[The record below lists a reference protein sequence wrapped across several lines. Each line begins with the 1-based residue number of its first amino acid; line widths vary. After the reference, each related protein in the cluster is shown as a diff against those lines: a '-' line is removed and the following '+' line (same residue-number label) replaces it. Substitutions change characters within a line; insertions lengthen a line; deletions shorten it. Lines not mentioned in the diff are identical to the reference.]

1 MSATGQKFFHCNN
14 MCSLNL
20 RHKPLSAVHS
30 IRGRPI
36 MVQSIICEHLR
47 GMDLAINRLTTEL
60 DSEMPLDGR
69 ALVYFYVK
77 DLRFNFIFI
86 KSIERWIDENFSW
99 SEIDV
104 KNIRGRYTGWQRVD
118 CCVVSGCEV
127 IDELKRIAQ
136 RPALGPHFCGR
147 ILFVF
152 RFEGRLQEERIVSVF
167 WQSFVLYFLKS
178 WHSTG
183 VQTTNSHTNFYLIDP
198 F

>member
-86 KSIERWIDENFSW
+86 KSIER
-99 SEIDV
+99 
-104 KNIRGRYTGWQRVD
+104 
-118 CCVVSGCEV
+118 
-127 IDELKRIAQ
+127 
-136 RPALGPHFCGR
+136 
-147 ILFVF
+147 
-152 RFEGRLQEERIVSVF
+152 
-167 WQSFVLYFLKS
+167 
-178 WHSTG
+178 
-183 VQTTNSHTNFYLIDP
+183 
-198 F
+198 

>member
-1 MSATGQKFFHCNN
+1 MIIGFLFEITRRLHRVHLRFQWNICQICRPSGSNNFKYLDGQWCRWLVLRVNQCTWLAT
-14 MCSLNL
+14 S
-20 RHKPLSAVHS
+20 
-30 IRGRPI
+30 GRPEP
-36 MVQSIICEHLR
+36 V

-127 IDELKRIAQ
+127 IDELKGIAQ
-136 RPALGPHFCGR
+136 RPALGPHFWRR

-167 WQSFVLYFLKS
+167 W
-178 WHSTG
+178 
-183 VQTTNSHTNFYLIDP
+183 
-198 F
+198 